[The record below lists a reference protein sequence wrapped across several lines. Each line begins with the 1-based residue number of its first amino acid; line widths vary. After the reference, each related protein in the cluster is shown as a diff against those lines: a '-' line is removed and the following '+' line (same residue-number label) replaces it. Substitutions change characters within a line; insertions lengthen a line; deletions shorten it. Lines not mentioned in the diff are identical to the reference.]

1 MRYKYFSIV
10 LFITTTIL
18 AQKNDVPFSVT
29 NPIALARHSETV
41 SIDLRGLFQHH
52 PALKGKAL
60 CILEKKKVLV
70 SQSIDNDQDGVDD
83 ELIFQ
88 SAFTP
93 KETKR
98 FSVHPAEEEPQFTA
112 VTDCRYV
119 LPRADLAWE
128 NDRIAFR
135 IYGSVLAGNVD
146 NGTDVWTKRVRYPIV
161 KKWYDGEEQT
171 PKIVYHEDHGEGA
184 DFFSVGRSLG
194 AGSAGLVWNGKL
206 VQPGLFNNFRIITT
220 GPIRSSFE
228 VYYTTMMLDSFPVLI
243 VKHVTLDAGEQ
254 LNAVT
259 ERYITAVKNNSLIL
273 RTGLVKRK
281 GVMLNRSADGR
292 ILSLWGPVNA
302 DAVNGNLGTAVI
314 LARDNVSASDD
325 TVHFYLSSSFAPQQQ
340 VTYYSGAAWS
350 RMGDITGEQQWNG
363 YLEDFLKRIGAPLI
377 INFH

>member
-1 MRYKYFSIV
+1 MKYFAIILIV
-10 LFITTTIL
+10 TSNAF

-29 NPIALARHSETV
+29 NPIASARHSETV
-41 SIDLRGLFQHH
+41 SIDLRGFFQHH
-52 PALKGKAL
+52 PALKGKTL
-60 CILEKKKVLV
+60 SILEKKKVLV
-70 SQSIDNDQDGVDD
+70 SQVIDNDQDGVDD

-88 SAFTP
+88 SSFAAN
-93 KETKR
+93 ETKR
-98 FSVHPAEEEPQFTA
+98 FAVHSAAKEQQFTS

-171 PKIVYHEDHGEGA
+171 PKMVYHEDHGEGA

-206 VQPGLFNNFRIITT
+206 VQPGLFNNFRIICT
-220 GPIRSSFE
+220 GPIRTSFE
-228 VYYTTMMLDSFPVLI
+228 VYYTKMMLDSFPALI
-243 VKHVTLDAGEQ
+243 VKRVTLDAGEQ
-254 LNAVT
+254 LNSVT
-259 ERYITAVKNNSLIL
+259 ERYITAVKSDSLIL
-273 RTGLVKRK
+273 QTGLVKRK
-281 GVMLNRSADGR
+281 SVLLNRSADGR

-314 LARDNVSASDD
+314 LARDNVSASAD
-325 TVHFYLSSSFAPQQQ
+325 TLHFYLSSSFAAQQQ
-340 VTYYSGAAWS
+340 ISYYSGAAWS

-363 YLEDFLKRIGAPLI
+363 YLEDFLRRIQKPLI
-377 INFH
+377 ITFH